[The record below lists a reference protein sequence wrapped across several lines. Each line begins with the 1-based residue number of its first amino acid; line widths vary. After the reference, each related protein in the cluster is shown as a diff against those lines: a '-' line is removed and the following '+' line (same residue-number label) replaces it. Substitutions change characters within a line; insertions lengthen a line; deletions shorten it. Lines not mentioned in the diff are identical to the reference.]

1 MTATAAQISRNLI
14 DSLDNLKSLPAMPVI
29 AQKLLALSLDTDEG
43 EAQLLELIA
52 QDPQIS
58 AKLISLANSP
68 ALGLARKAANVPE
81 AAMLL
86 GLTRVKAVSL
96 GIAAMSD
103 FADLADSRH
112 FSPQDLWLHSLSIAM
127 AMNVIAQAMP
137 RNLRPKQDQIYLAGL
152 LHDMGYMAIHY
163 LNSEASIA
171 LHCQLAQQPE
181 RSGLE
186 IEFEVLGVSHCLIG
200 AQLARQWH
208 LPEQIVEVLGCHH
221 APYIAE
227 AAADNYLVRLTS
239 VAERLLTNFGI
250 HEYSGAQVS
259 EQEWQE
265 LGIDPDQAEELS
277 HAVNEV
283 ALQIAQSSDIF

>member
-1 MTATAAQISRNLI
+1 MNSTAAQISRKLI
-14 DSLDNLKSLPAMPVI
+14 DSLDDLKSLPAMPAI
-29 AQKLLALSLDTDEG
+29 AQKLLSLSLDTDEG

-68 ALGLARKAANVPE
+68 AMGLARKATNVPE

-103 FADLADSRH
+103 FAGLSDSRH

-127 AMNVIAQAMP
+127 AMNVIAQSMP
-137 RNLRPKQDQIYLAGL
+137 RNIRPKQDQIYLAGL
-152 LHDMGYMAIHY
+152 LHDMGYMAIHF
-163 LNSEASIA
+163 LDSDASSE
-171 LHCQLAQQPE
+171 LHCRIAQDPK
-181 RSGLE
+181 RHMLDV
-186 IEFEVLGVSHCLIG
+186 EFEVLGVSHCLIG

-208 LPEQIVEVLGCHH
+208 LPEEIVEVLGCHH

-227 AAADNYLVRLTS
+227 AAPDNYLVRLTS
-239 VAERLLTNFGI
+239 VAEKLLTNFGI
-250 HEYSGAQVS
+250 NEYCGIEVS
-259 EQEWQE
+259 EEEWQE
-265 LGIDPDQAEELS
+265 LGIDPAEAGDLS
-277 HAVNEV
+277 DAVNEI
-283 ALQIAQSSDIF
+283 ALQVAQTSNIF

>member
-1 MTATAAQISRNLI
+1 MTATAAQISRKLI
-14 DSLDNLKSLPAMPVI
+14 DSLDDLNSLPAMPAI
-29 AQKLLALSLDTDEG
+29 AQKLLALAPDTDQG

-68 ALGLARKAANVPE
+68 AMGLTRKASNVSE
-81 AAMLL
+81 AAILL

-96 GIAAMSD
+96 GIATLSY
-103 FADLADSRH
+103 FNGLADSWH

-127 AMNVIAQAMP
+127 SMNVIAQSMP
-137 RNLRPKQDQIYLAGL
+137 RNIRPKQDQIYLAGL

-163 LNSEASIA
+163 LDSEASNA
-171 LHCQLAQQPE
+171 LHCQLAQQ
-181 RSGLE
+181 RGRNGLD

-221 APYIAE
+221 DPYIAE
-227 AAADNYLVRLTS
+227 AAPDNYLVRLTCI
-239 VAERLLTNFGI
+239 AEKLLTNFGI
-250 HEYSGAQVS
+250 HEYAGTGVS

-265 LGIDPDQAEELS
+265 LGINPAEAEELAN
-277 HAVNEV
+277 AVNEI
-283 ALQIAQSSDIF
+283 ALQIAQSSDMF